1 MGEKTFLLLLSI
13 GSQVLNNSYPN
24 LTPLIHITY
33 IYIDIVIQV

>member
-1 MGEKTFLLLLSI
+1 MGEKNLPFALSI